1 MLLPFLNLRRV
12 TIWDRVTD
20 MWIRRVL
27 LGSLLLLMLLLG
39 GPFLAAVT
47 GIADV
52 SGNWRTATRAPAG
65 LAPDPKAT
73 PTAVVQVY
81 GARAFGWRG
90 AFAVHTWI
98 AVKRA
103 QDLAFTTHEVIG
115 WRYWRGGTSVV
126 SGTGAPDR
134 HWFGAKP
141 TLYLDRRGP
150 EAKALIDRIEAA
162 VESYPFKESYRTWPG
177 PNSNTFTAWIARE
190 VPELGLELPP
200 TAVGKDYLGAT
211 RFAAFSPSGTG
222 VQVSLLGLLG
232 GLAAWDEGLELHV
245 LGMTLGIDPLDL
257 GVKLPGIG
265 RLAPQPAKG
274 PPGPA
279 TG

>member
-1 MLLPFLNLRRV
+1 
-12 TIWDRVTD
+12 

-27 LGSLLLLMLLLG
+27 LGSLLLLALLLG

-52 SGNWRTATRAPAG
+52 SGDWSRASRTPAG

-98 AVKRA
+98 AVKRPR
-103 QDLAFTTHEVIG
+103 DLAFTTHEVIG
-115 WRYWRGGTSVV
+115 WRFWRGGTAVV

-141 TLYLDRRGP
+141 KLYLDLRGP
-150 EAKALIDRIEAA
+150 EAEALIDRIETA
-162 VESYPFKESYRTWPG
+162 VESYPFKNSYRSWPG
-177 PNSNTFTAWIARE
+177 PNSNTFTAWIARK

-211 RFAAFSPSGTG
+211 RFAAVSPSGTG
-222 VQVSLLGLLG
+222 VQISLLGLLG
-232 GLAAWDEGLELHV
+232 GLAAWEEGLELHL
-245 LGMTLGIDPLDL
+245 LGLTLGVDPMDL
-257 GVKLPGIG
+257 GIKLPGLG
-265 RLAPQPAKG
+265 RLAPQATKG
-274 PPGPA
+274 LDGPA
-279 TG
+279 AG